1 VSDEKQEKKSTPKAR
16 KESESPIRIIS
27 LEPKKVEAK
36 VKASVHD
43 VLEQFKN
50 ARLVLIEEQNKL
62 EDLLFDKQRQQS
74 QELAEARRKRRE
86 D

>member
-1 VSDEKQEKKSTPKAR
+1 
-16 KESESPIRIIS
+16 
-27 LEPKKVEAK
+27 
-36 VKASVHD
+36 

-62 EDLLFDKQRQQS
+62 EDLLFDKQRQQN

-86 D
+86 DQKLKLQKFARMMTHKYNNKNTRIQRTETESETEDHRLVHD